1 MNIKKHI
8 PNSLTCANLLCGC
21 IGVKFAF
28 EGALI
33 ISAYLIAL
41 AAVFDFFDGFAA
53 RLLNA
58 KSPIGKDLDSL
69 ADMVTFGL
77 LPGVIFFKMM
87 TVTIAIHG
95 WQGPFDAA
103 YIPYFAFVL
112 TIFSALRLAKFNID
126 VRQSESFIGVPTPAI
141 TLLVAS
147 FPMIMNNPDIHNYG
161 SLSNSISNL
170 SMAITYTPNFA
181 DNLLLNIYVLLGLTV
196 LFSYLLIAELPL
208 FAMKFKNF
216 GWPDN
221 KIRYVF
227 IISCLLLLII
237 FKFAAVPLIIILYV
251 ALSVVN
257 NFTKA
262 KTQP

>member
-1 MNIKKHI
+1 MNIKQHI
-8 PNSLTCANLLCGC
+8 PNSMTCANLFCGC
-21 IGVKFAF
+21 AGVKFAF

-33 ISAYLIAL
+33 IAAYLIVL

-77 LPGVIFFKMM
+77 LPGVILFKMM
-87 TVTIAIHG
+87 TVAIAIHG
-95 WQGPFDAA
+95 WQGPVDAA

-126 VRQSESFIGVPTPAI
+126 IRQSESFIGVPTPAI

-147 FPMIMNNPDIHNYG
+147 FPMIMNNPDIHNDG
-161 SLSNSISNL
+161 SMISAASNL
-170 SMAITYTPNFA
+170 NRAINYAPNFA
-181 DNLLLNIYVLLGLTV
+181 DNLLLNIYVLTGLTV

-227 IISCLLLLII
+227 IISCLVLIII
-237 FKFAAVPLIIILYV
+237 FKFAAVPLIIIFYV

-257 NFTKA
+257 NLSKT
-262 KTQP
+262 KTQS

>member
-8 PNSLTCANLLCGC
+8 PNSLTCANLFCGC
-21 IGVKFAF
+21 IGIKFAF

-33 ISAYLIAL
+33 LSAYLIAL

-77 LPGVIFFKMM
+77 LPGVILFKMM
-87 TVTIAIHG
+87 TVAIAIHG
-95 WQGPFDAA
+95 WQGPINEA

-147 FPMIMNNPDIHNYG
+147 FPMIMNNPDIHNDG
-161 SLSNSISNL
+161 SLGNSITNL
-170 SMAITYTPNFA
+170 SRAISYAPNFA
-181 DNLLLNIYVLLGLTV
+181 DNLLLNIYLLLGLTV

-208 FAMKFKNF
+208 FALKFKNF

-257 NFTKA
+257 NFAKA